1 MRPALKQLLQA
12 EAKGKAT
19 LEQGLSKED
28 LELLRNTFDANMT
41 DVMAVAKETSPDAE
55 ALAEQTKD
63 AAYLYAVSLTAAG
76 RSPHNAAKL
85 AVNKFIKDHTTY
97 TDTFAIPNDYDAGA
111 VEAYTKAE
119 LAKHEG
125 DLDAF
130 AWRNTDDGTG
140 LKLVTP
146 DGEPILDS
154 DGKPI
159 RKTFEEMQR
168 EGQALPEDRQGPSGL
183 DEEITDN
190 AVRATSVDVDG
201 LSDYGEDEPNPSA
214 PEPSG
219 DSDDASEYGGASTKG
234 QQDPS
239 DIDEDVSNP
248 GAAGEGSQEPSGVDE
263 DDPGDY
269 GEDEPNPSAPAPSED
284 SDDGSDYGE
293 HELAEQLDPSDLGE
307 KTPNSDISKLQV
319 DKARDDGET
328 KTANSLSELS
338 RNEQVQM
345 LKGFTTLSKEEWN
358 RTKVWLRTMSVAEQN
373 KVWAEAGITG
383 SDLTWRIEKP
393 NKDALGKAQEKYE
406 DETPWYAYLRD
417 RVKTGTLRHQA
428 GLDVKNMLAAVK
440 VLEGFKSVQ
449 NGSTTKRDLTG
460 DGQPLTVRQRYM
472 LLYTNRQK
480 AVSSRTTNCSDV
492 APHASVHGLAMPCPA
507 FRIQKNRRCNHQ
519 DGNRLSH
526 LVPLLSLNPATDR
539 VLD

>member
-97 TDTFAIPNDYDAGA
+97 TDTFATPNDYDAGA
-111 VEAYTKAE
+111 LQAYTKAE
-119 LAKHEG
+119 LAKYDG

-140 LKLVTP
+140 LKLVTQ
-146 DGEPILDS
+146 DGEPILDH

-159 RKTFEEMQR
+159 RKTFEDMQR
-168 EGQALPEDRQGPSGL
+168 EGQALAED
-183 DEEITDN
+183 
-190 AVRATSVDVDG
+190 
-201 LSDYGEDEPNPSA
+201 
-214 PEPSG
+214 
-219 DSDDASEYGGASTKG
+219 
-234 QQDPS
+234 
-239 DIDEDVSNP
+239 
-248 GAAGEGSQEPSGVDE
+248 SQEPSGVDE

>member
-248 GAAGEGSQEPSGVDE
+248 GAAGEGNVDE
-263 DDPGDY
+263 NTFLMATDIAFVDPIELPEGMAISEAGLGIVVKSLWRLGKQYLPLIFGKADRIQRMDLAKSRVMTLSADRNIDKLELSP
-269 GEDEPNPSAPAPSED
+269 EDF
-284 SDDGSDYGE
+284 GSDATAGDAASMYAEMSANGEPHRRRPQPPQRSQVSRQQIHQRPHHLYG
-293 HELAEQLDPSDLGE
+293 HIRHPQ
-307 KTPNSDISKLQV
+307 
-319 DKARDDGET
+319 R
-328 KTANSLSELS
+328 
-338 RNEQVQM
+338 
-345 LKGFTTLSKEEWN
+345 
-358 RTKVWLRTMSVAEQN
+358 LRCRGA
-373 KVWAEAGITG
+373 
-383 SDLTWRIEKP
+383 
-393 NKDALGKAQEKYE
+393 
-406 DETPWYAYLRD
+406 
-417 RVKTGTLRHQA
+417 A
-428 GLDVKNMLAAVK
+428 GLYKGRTGQVRRRLGRLRLAQHRRRHRPEARHP
-440 VLEGFKSVQ
+440 GW
-449 NGSTTKRDLTG
+449 
-460 DGQPLTVRQRYM
+460 
-472 LLYTNRQK
+472 
-480 AVSSRTTNCSDV
+480 RT
-492 APHASVHGLAMPCPA
+492 H
-507 FRIQKNRRCNHQ
+507 
-519 DGNRLSH
+519 
-526 LVPLLSLNPATDR
+526 
-539 VLD
+539 